1 MTGQNLTPS
10 EARFSVVI
18 RAFNEE
24 RHLPVLLQAIEG
36 QTVRPAEVVLVDS
49 GSTDASVRIAR
60 DYGARVLHIA
70 KNDFSFGR
78 SLNMGI
84 EATGSD
90 FIVIA
95 SAHVYPTDNGWLER
109 ILQPFKDAGVALV
122 YGGQQGNGRT
132 KFSEHQV
139 FRQWFPPVSSSDQT
153 HAFCNNG
160 NAAVRRSVWETLR
173 YDEQV
178 PGLEDVHWAKRAMER
193 GFRIVYQADAS
204 VVHVHEET
212 YAQVYRRYRREAIG
226 LRSVFPWEGMTLS
239 HAAGLFVRAVRS
251 DREQA
256 RREGVLGRER
266 GSILRF
272 RAAQYWG
279 AYRGLGWRGLLT
291 SDLKSRLY
299 YSGETSREVARTPV
313 EVPVP
318 RKDAE

>member
-1 MTGQNLTPS
+1 MS
-10 EARFSVVI
+10 FSVVI
-18 RAFNEE
+18 RCYNEE
-24 RHLPVLLQAIEG
+24 RHLPVLFEAMERQSIK
-36 QTVRPAEVVLVDS
+36 PAEVILVDS
-49 GSTDASVRIAR
+49 GSTDGSVRIGN
-60 DYGARVLHIA
+60 DYGAKVLHIA
-70 KNDFSFGR
+70 KDDFSFGR
-78 SLNMGI
+78 SLNMGV
-84 EATGSD
+84 EAAHGD
-90 FIVIA
+90 FVVIA
-95 SAHVYPTDNGWLER
+95 SAHVYPTGKGWFER
-109 ILQPFKDAGVALV
+109 LLQPFEDSGVALV
-122 YGGQQGNGRT
+122 YGGQQGDGRT

-139 FRQWFPPVSSSDQT
+139 FRQWFSPVSSSDQT

-212 YAQVYRRYRREAIG
+212 YTQVYRRYRREAIG

-239 HAAGLFVRAVRS
+239 QAAGLFVRAVRS
-251 DREQA
+251 DFERA
-256 RREGVLGRER
+256 SREGVLGRER

-299 YSGETSREVARTPV
+299 YSGVTSRDVARSPV
-313 EVPVP
+313 EAPVP

>member
-1 MTGQNLTPS
+1 MS
-10 EARFSVVI
+10 FSVVI
-18 RAFNEE
+18 RCYNEE
-24 RHLPVLLQAIEG
+24 RHLPVLFEAMERQSIK
-36 QTVRPAEVVLVDS
+36 PAEVILVDS
-49 GSTDASVRIAR
+49 GSTDGSVRIGN
-60 DYGARVLHIA
+60 DYGAKVLHIA
-70 KNDFSFGR
+70 KDDFSFGR
-78 SLNMGI
+78 SLNMGV
-84 EATGSD
+84 EATHSD
-90 FIVIA
+90 FVVIA
-95 SAHVYPTDNGWLER
+95 SAHVYPTGEGWFER
-109 ILQPFKDAGVALV
+109 LLQPFVDSGVALV
-122 YGGQQGNGRT
+122 YGGQQGDGRT
-132 KFSEHQV
+132 RFSERQV

-193 GFRIVYQADAS
+193 GSRIVYQADAS

-212 YAQVYRRYRREAIG
+212 YVQVYRRYRREAIG

-239 HAAGLFVRAVRS
+239 QAAGLFVRAVRS
-251 DREQA
+251 DFEQA

-279 AYRGLGWRGLLT
+279 AYRGLGWHGFLT
-291 SDLKSRLY
+291 NDLKSRLY
-299 YSGETSREVARTPV
+299 YSGVTSSDVARTPV